1 MMKISEIRGKT
12 LDELQ
17 QLLLT
22 LKKEAFN
29 LRFQKANGEIEKV
42 SRIRHVRKDI
52 AKVNTVLSELMHK
65 QQQGEASNA

>member
-12 LDELQ
+12 VDELG
-17 QLLLT
+17 QLILT

-29 LRFQKANGEIEKV
+29 LRFQKANGEIEKT

-52 AKVNTVLSELMHK
+52 ARIKTVINEIARK
-65 QQQGEASNA
+65 QKQGELKNA